1 MNYSEDRRK
10 ERKQFTVEAIQRD
23 KKEIAVDVAILAGSA
38 MVIGIGALGLYFLG
52 PDVINNFINYIFKG
66 EPLTLKSDFM
76 LKLKVAGVEL
86 SGIGIGV
93 GIAGIVK
100 SIKDI
105 KKNVKNISYRKETL
119 NKLDDS
125 KGRTINGN

>member
-52 PDVINNFINYIFKG
+52 PDVINNFINYKICNI
-66 EPLTLKSDFM
+66 P
-76 LKLKVAGVEL
+76 KVLVLIRL
-86 SGIGIGV
+86 S
-93 GIAGIVK
+93 
-100 SIKDI
+100 
-105 KKNVKNISYRKETL
+105 L
-119 NKLDDS
+119 
-125 KGRTINGN
+125 